1 MTKFEYLAVLRSMD
15 LAIKKGT
22 KEDVQELI
30 KTLISD
36 AEGNKCEKA
45 EKK

>member
-22 KEDVQELI
+22 KEDVERLI
-30 KTLISD
+30 ERLIRD
-36 AEGNKCEKA
+36 AEGDGKSK
-45 EKK
+45 